1 MGWRRSVPHWWLGT
15 EAPSSP
21 PAQCLIV
28 RRWRLIGYFPTLCTG
43 LELTQATDA
52 ANAADGGKVSPKE
65 AAKEAAKKAGK
76 EGKVAPKLGKDGKP
90 EGGAKAKQAAAE
102 ADKDRAVDVSRLNVL
117 VGKVRA
123 RAPPAAHRVD
133 RTTRTLSRRSC
144 SPRFG
149 LQTG

>member
-1 MGWRRSVPHWWLGT
+1 M
-15 EAPSSP
+15 
-21 PAQCLIV
+21 V
-28 RRWRLIGYFPTLCTG
+28 RRWRLIGYFPILYNPG

-52 ANAADGGKVSPKE
+52 ANAADGGKVSP
-65 AAKEAAKKAGK
+65 KEAAKKAGK

-149 LQTG
+149 LQTGWRDCAGVSSCPTRIPVGPIRSR

>member
-1 MGWRRSVPHWWLGT
+1 M
-15 EAPSSP
+15 
-21 PAQCLIV
+21 V
-28 RRWRLIGYFPTLCTG
+28 RRWRLIGYFPILYNPG

-149 LQTG
+149 LQTGWRDCAGVSSCPTRIPVGPIRSR